1 MILTGTTLAGA
12 GAAGGT
18 TAGATAGAST
28 ASILG
33 QAGAAG
39 LGILS
44 ALGGGISSVWNTI
57 TGANNTASTNNTNM
71 KIAILNALQQQEA
84 NNKNLAFQRDQ
95 LEYQKA
101 LNELIMQREDTAYQ
115 RTVEDMRNAGLNPLM
130 MSGTNGSGG
139 TVQAPEAL
147 NTQASQLNYNEKPYL
162 PNLQIGNLASE
173 VFGTLNEMQN
183 YEIGRDFQRQQKAQ
197 ADIAETDAK
206 EKELTLW
213 NKIWSSNSDRMKKDW
228 ELKDFMRNMI
238 FNQEYGIF
246 NGMSETD
253 RNLRFLRKAR
263 GLNEFWDMSLISN
276 NEKPELNYTYSDE
289 NITDYAQ
296 EKALMFFGQSVLDTL
311 KDIGNIK
318 KELGFNF
325 KGLKK

>member
-1 MILTGTTLAGA
+1 MLMTGTALAGA
-12 GAAGGT
+12 GAG
-18 TAGATAGAST
+18 AGAGVSGTAL
-28 ASILG
+28 LG

-44 ALGGGISSVWNTI
+44 ALGGGLSSVWNTL
-57 TGANNTASTNNTNM
+57 TGATNTASTNNTNM
-71 KIAILNALQQQEA
+71 RIAILNAMQQQEA

-130 MSGTNGSGG
+130 MTGTNGSGG
-139 TVQAPEAL
+139 TIQAPEAI
-147 NTQASQLNYNEKPYL
+147 NTQASQINYNEKPYL
-162 PNLQIGNLASE
+162 PNLQLGNLANE
-173 VFGTLNEMQN
+173 VFGTLNEIQN
-183 YEIGRDFQRQQKAQ
+183 FEIGKDFQRQQKAQ

-213 NKIWSSNSDRMKKDW
+213 NKIWSSNSDRLKKDW
-228 ELKDFMRNMI
+228 ELKDLARNMI
-238 FNQEYGIF
+238 FNQEFGLF

-253 RNLRFLRKAR
+253 RNMRFLRKAR
-263 GLNEFWDMSLISN
+263 GMNEIWDMNLIN
-276 NEKPELNYTYSDE
+276 RNDNPEINYMYSDE
-289 NITDYAQ
+289 KLTDYAQ
-296 EKALMFFGQSVLDTL
+296 ERALMFFGQGVLDTL

>member
-1 MILTGTTLAGA
+1 
-12 GAAGGT
+12 
-18 TAGATAGAST
+18 
-28 ASILG
+28 
-33 QAGAAG
+33 
-39 LGILS
+39 
-44 ALGGGISSVWNTI
+44 
-57 TGANNTASTNNTNM
+57 
-71 KIAILNALQQQEA
+71 
-84 NNKNLAFQRDQ
+84 
-95 LEYQKA
+95 
-101 LNELIMQREDTAYQ
+101 
-115 RTVEDMRNAGLNPLM
+115 
-130 MSGTNGSGG
+130 
-139 TVQAPEAL
+139 
-147 NTQASQLNYNEKPYL
+147 
-162 PNLQIGNLASE
+162 
-173 VFGTLNEMQN
+173 MQN